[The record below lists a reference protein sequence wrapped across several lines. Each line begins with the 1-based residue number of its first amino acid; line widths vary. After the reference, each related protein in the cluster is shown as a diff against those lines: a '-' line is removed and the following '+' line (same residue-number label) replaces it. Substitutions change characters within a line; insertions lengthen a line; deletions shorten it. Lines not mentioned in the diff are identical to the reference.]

1 MYKIGI
7 KVKQTFSEGSTHAL
21 CKKVSVFGVFLVRV
35 FPHSDGIRRDLRV
48 QLQIQSISPYSE
60 RMRENT
66 DQKNSK
72 YGHFSHSDDSYKTFS
87 DKNNS

>member
-35 FPHSDGIRRDLRV
+35 FPHSEGIRRDTDYLAVFSANARKHGPEK
-48 QLQIQSISPYSE
+48 LQI
-60 RMRENT
+60 RT
-66 DQKNSK
+66 L
-72 YGHFSHSDDSYKTFS
+72 FT
-87 DKNNS
+87 